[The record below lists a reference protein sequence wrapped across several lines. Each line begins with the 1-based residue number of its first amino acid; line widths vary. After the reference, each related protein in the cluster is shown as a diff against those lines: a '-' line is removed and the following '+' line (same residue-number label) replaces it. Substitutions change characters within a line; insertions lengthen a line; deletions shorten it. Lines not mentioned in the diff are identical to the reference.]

1 MSLSGRTVMEECL
14 SVFGHLLE
22 IEKEMEALTHQMA
35 EIDPKSDEYQKITEG
50 YHRIETEFQHHDGY
64 ALEAQAG
71 EVLGGLGFSPEDA
84 KRPAEEFSGGW
95 QTRLGLPKPLLT
107 NPHLLQP
114 CDPTHH
120 FHPATPPTLQHYIP

>member
-22 IEKEMEALTHQMA
+22 MEKEREALTQQMA
-35 EIDPKSDEYQKITEG
+35 EIDPKSDEYQKMTER

-71 EVLGGLGFSPEDA
+71 AVLGGLGFSREDA
-84 KRPAEEFSGGW
+84 NRPAEEFSGGW
-95 QTRLGLPKPLLT
+95 QMRLALAKLLLT
-107 NPHLLQP
+107 KPHLLLLD
-114 CDPTHH
+114 DPTNHLG
-120 FHPATPPTLQHYIP
+120 PEPRNGR